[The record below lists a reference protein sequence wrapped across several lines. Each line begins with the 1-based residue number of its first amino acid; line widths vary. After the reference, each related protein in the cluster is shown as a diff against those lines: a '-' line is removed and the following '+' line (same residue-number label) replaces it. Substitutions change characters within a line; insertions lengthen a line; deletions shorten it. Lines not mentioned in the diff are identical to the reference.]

1 LAALA
6 KAHFVPGGT
15 KRIVCGFMAQ
25 ATRGLFRAMEAAHV
39 TVARAN
45 LEIIVQCGLPGS
57 GRCALGLV
65 PELEVA

>member
-1 LAALA
+1 
-6 KAHFVPGGT
+6 
-15 KRIVCGFMAQ
+15 
-25 ATRGLFRAMEAAHV
+25 MEAAHV